1 MSSAKAKKVTITLKS
16 ISDSGHGASD
26 VMELITEGTYKP
38 VKLGSADGW
47 EISYEDSEATGF
59 AGSTTTVTC
68 IGDELASMRR
78 SGSADSHLVIEKDRR
93 HHCHYGTEY
102 GDMLLGISASRII
115 NRLSEEG
122 GMLYFKYTID
132 INSAF
137 VSENEIY
144 FEVSFDQK

>member
-1 MSSAKAKKVTITLKS
+1 MPSAKAKKVTITLKS
-16 ISDSGHGASD
+16 ISDSGHGAPD
-26 VMELITEGTYKP
+26 VMELITEGTFKP
-38 VKLGSADGW
+38 VKLGNADGW

-68 IGDELASMRR
+68 IGNELASMRR

-122 GMLYFKYTID
+122 GVLYFKYTID

-144 FEVSFDQK
+144 FEVSFD

>member
-16 ISDSGHGASD
+16 ISDSGHGAPD
-26 VMELITEGTYKP
+26 IMELITEGTFKP
-38 VKLGSADGW
+38 IKLGNADGW

-78 SGSADSHLVIEKDRR
+78 SGSADSHLVIEKGRR

-122 GMLYFKYTID
+122 GVLYFKYTID

-137 VSENEIY
+137 VSENKIY
-144 FEVSFDQK
+144 FEVSFD

>member
-16 ISDSGHGASD
+16 ISDSGHGAPD
-26 VMELITEGTYKP
+26 IMELITEGTYKP
-38 VKLGSADGW
+38 VKLGNADGW

-122 GMLYFKYTID
+122 GVLYFKYTID

-144 FEVSFDQK
+144 FEVSFD

>member
-1 MSSAKAKKVTITLKS
+1 MSSAKSKKVTITLKS
-16 ISDSGHGASD
+16 ISDSGHGAPD
-26 VMELITEGTYKP
+26 VMELITEGTFKP
-38 VKLGSADGW
+38 IKLGNADGW

-144 FEVSFDQK
+144 FEVSFD

>member
-1 MSSAKAKKVTITLKS
+1 MPSAKAKKVTITLKS
-16 ISDSGHGASD
+16 ISDSGHGAPD

-38 VKLGSADGW
+38 VKLGNADGW

-68 IGDELASMRR
+68 IGNELASMRR

-122 GMLYFKYTID
+122 GVLYFKYTID

-144 FEVSFDQK
+144 FEVSFD

>member
-16 ISDSGHGASD
+16 ISDSGHGVPD

-38 VKLGSADGW
+38 IKLGNADGW

-68 IGDELASMRR
+68 IGNELASMRR

-122 GMLYFKYTID
+122 GVLYFKYTID

-144 FEVSFDQK
+144 FEVSFD

>member
-1 MSSAKAKKVTITLKS
+1 MPSAKAKKVTITLKS
-16 ISDSGHGASD
+16 ISDSGHGAPD
-26 VMELITEGTYKP
+26 VMELITEGTFKP
-38 VKLGSADGW
+38 IKLGNADGW

-68 IGDELASMRR
+68 IGNELASMRR

-122 GMLYFKYTID
+122 GVLYFKYTMD

-144 FEVSFDQK
+144 FEVSFD

>member
-16 ISDSGHGASD
+16 ISDSGHGAPD
-26 VMELITEGTYKP
+26 IMELITEGTYKP
-38 VKLGSADGW
+38 VKLGNADGW

-68 IGDELASMRR
+68 IGNELASMRR
-78 SGSADSHLVIEKDRR
+78 SGSDDSHLVIEKDRR

-122 GMLYFKYTID
+122 GVLYFKYTID

-144 FEVSFDQK
+144 FEVSFD

>member
-16 ISDSGHGASD
+16 ISDSGHGAPD
-26 VMELITEGTYKP
+26 IMELITEGTFKP
-38 VKLGSADGW
+38 IKLGNAYGW

-122 GMLYFKYTID
+122 GVLYFKYTID

-144 FEVSFDQK
+144 FEVSSD

>member
-1 MSSAKAKKVTITLKS
+1 MPSAKAKKVTITLKS
-16 ISDSGHGASD
+16 ISDSGHGAPD
-26 VMELITEGTYKP
+26 IMELITEGTFKP
-38 VKLGSADGW
+38 IKLGNADGW

-122 GMLYFKYTID
+122 GVLYFKYTID

-137 VSENEIY
+137 FSENELY
-144 FEVSFDQK
+144 FEVSFD

>member
-16 ISDSGHGASD
+16 ISDSGHGAPD

-38 VKLGSADGW
+38 VKLGNADGW

-68 IGDELASMRR
+68 IGNELASMRR

-122 GMLYFKYTID
+122 GVLYFKYTID

-144 FEVSFDQK
+144 FEVSFD